1 MAIKKI
7 ILSDVVKKYLKVAI
21 YLLIS
26 GILGYVLA
34 TYIAKDPAL
43 TTVFAPVINFVLLI
57 LKTEI
62 DKEGVIKAIE
72 SK

>member
-1 MAIKKI
+1 MKKI
-7 ILSDVVKKYLKVAI
+7 VLSDVMKKYLKVGI

-26 GILGYVLA
+26 GVLGYVSA
-34 TYIAKDPAL
+34 TYIVKDPAL
-43 TTVFAPVINFVLLI
+43 TVIFTPVINFVLLI

-62 DKEGVIKAIE
+62 DSEGVIKAL

>member
-7 ILSDVVKKYLKVAI
+7 ILSDVVKKYLKVGI

-26 GILGYVLA
+26 GVLGYVSA
-34 TYIAKDPAL
+34 VYIAKDQNL
-43 TTVFAPVINFVLLI
+43 TVIFTPVINFILLV

-62 DKEGVIKAIE
+62 DSQGVIKAVE
-72 SK
+72 K